1 MNPRLC
7 GYAQVRAVFVIS
19 LLLVASAT
27 VTAQRS
33 TLNKFAGRPL
43 ADVLNELR
51 ALHLNIVFS
60 ADDVKPEMR
69 VASEP
74 RSTAPRRILDE
85 ILRPFGLEVRSDP
98 GGALLVIRRHPAPA
112 PPPTRSGPTG
122 TVAGTVIDARTAL
135 PLAGVMIA
143 VQGLDR
149 TTTTDAKGGFTLTDV
164 PIGPVALYVSLV
176 GYGLARPAVD
186 VADHATTQITVPLA
200 DGTGTY
206 TEAVTVE
213 GDPSRGMP
221 SSVGMQQSLN
231 SAEIG
236 ELRGVL
242 TDDPFRAI
250 QSLPSVSAA
259 NDFRSEFSIRGSD
272 FHHIG
277 LSIDGVALPWPVHAI
292 RDTQTTG
299 SIAIMNG
306 DIIDGVVVSDGARP
320 DQQPGR
326 IGAWVDFSVR
336 EGSRAG
342 MELHGAVSA
351 SSASVVAEGPLGA
364 SKRGSWL
371 VSARQSYLQWLLKGL
386 GYDNTT
392 FGFSDVQSK
401 LVFDVTPGQQF
412 QLTTIAG
419 RSRFDQSDTNPG
431 PRYVGVGT
439 GGSLVGVVGWRSMF
453 GSSLLITQRLAAL
466 GDTFHNQGATTQ
478 LGRGT
483 ATDFSYRADATWTPR
498 PALMLQIGAYL
509 QRQRQTTTTTEFLD
523 TSAGM
528 AQAQRTTTVDGSA
541 WQQATDLRA
550 VWSAGK
556 RLSLDMGA
564 RIAHSTLTDDTTA
577 KPWLLSRLSLN
588 QSWSLR
594 AGAALADQEP
604 DFEAVVGTFGT
615 SDARR
620 ERARNLDVGL
630 EQQISPHFRWQIGV
644 YDRRESDILRLED
657 GETRVQDNQLVFAS
671 SLTPLWRNALAGS
684 ARGVEAVV
692 ERRGPARFTGSLG
705 YSYGRQRYH
714 DALTG
719 ESFWGDFDQRH
730 TLTGYGQFRLSP
742 KMSLGAKMRFGSN
755 FPVPGYFEQRPDGL
769 FVGSDRNA
777 VRLPAYA
784 RLDLRADR
792 SFTYDHRRLTL
803 FLEVINVFNRSN
815 LAPANGVVG
824 PTGQAFNFT
833 QPMFPVLPSAG
844 IRVDF

>member
-1 MNPRLC
+1 MT
-7 GYAQVRAVFVIS
+7 S
-19 LLLVASAT
+19 
-27 VTAQRS
+27 VTAAAQRDAP
-33 TLNKFAGRPL
+33 NKFAGRSL
-43 ADVLNELR
+43 VDVLKELQ
-51 ALHLNIVFS
+51 ALHLDIVFS
-60 ADDVKPEMR
+60 AEQVTPEMR
-69 VASEP
+69 VVSEP
-74 RSTAPRRILDE
+74 KSTAPRRILDE
-85 ILRPFGLEVRSDP
+85 VLRPLGLEVRPGP
-98 GGALLVIRRHPAPA
+98 GGALLVVHSRRAPA
-112 PPPTRSGPTG
+112 PPATRSGSTG
-122 TVAGTVIDARTAL
+122 TIAGTVIDARTAL
-135 PLAGVMIA
+135 PLPGVMIA
-143 VQGLDR
+143 LQGLDR
-149 TTTTDAKGGFTLTDV
+149 TTTTGANGAFTLTDV
-164 PIGPVALYVSLV
+164 PTGPVALYVSLV

-186 VADHATTQITVPLA
+186 VADHATTEITVPLA

-213 GDPSRGMP
+213 GDPSRVTQ
-221 SSVGMQQSLN
+221 SDVAIQQALN

-272 FHHIG
+272 FQHLG

-299 SIAIMNG
+299 SIAIING
-306 DIIDGVVVSDGARP
+306 DIVDGVVVSDGARP
-320 DQQPGR
+320 AQQPGR
-326 IGAWVDFSVR
+326 IGAWVDFGVR

-401 LVFDVTPGQQF
+401 MVFDVTPGQQF

-453 GSSLLITQRLAAL
+453 GSSVLVTQRLAAL
-466 GDTFHNQGATTQ
+466 GDTFHNQGATIE
-478 LGRGT
+478 LGRGA

-528 AQAQRTTTVDGSA
+528 AQAQRTTAVDGSA
-541 WQQATDLRA
+541 WQQATDVRA
-550 VWSAGK
+550 VWSAAK
-556 RLSLDMGA
+556 RLSLDVGA
-564 RIAHSTLTDDTTA
+564 RITHSTLTDDTTA
-577 KPWLLSRLSLN
+577 TPWLLSRLSLN
-588 QSWSLR
+588 QSWSVR
-594 AGAALADQEP
+594 AGAALADQVP
-604 DFEAVVGTFGT
+604 DMEAVIGTFGT

-620 ERARNLDVGL
+620 ERARHLDFGL
-630 EQQISPHFRWQIGV
+630 EHQVSPHFRWQV
-644 YDRRESDILRLED
+644 ALYDRRENDILRLED
-657 GETRVQDNQLVFAS
+657 GETRLQDNQLVFAS
-671 SLTPLWRNALAGS
+671 SLLPSWRNALAGS
-684 ARGVEAVV
+684 ARGVEVV
-692 ERRGPARFTGSLG
+692 AERRGPARFTGSLG

-730 TLTGYGQFRLSP
+730 TLTAYGQFRLSP
-742 KMSLGAKMRFGSN
+742 KMSLGGKMRFGSN
-755 FPVPGYFEQRPDGL
+755 FPVAGYFEQRPDGL

-803 FLEVINVFNRSN
+803 FLEVINVFNRTN
-815 LAPANGVVG
+815 LAPANGVVS
-824 PTGQAFNFT
+824 PTGRAFNFT
-833 QPMFPVLPSAG
+833 DSMFPLLPSAG